1 MPTYDELR
9 LLQKLPLDMKIKRT
23 QQRIREFVN
32 HYGENGVYISFSGGK
47 DSTVLLHIARQLYPN
62 ITAVFS
68 DTGLELPSIRNF
80 VMAQPNVTIIKPK
93 LNFREVVLKYGY
105 PLFSKEVSHS
115 IFYARKLR
123 DLSITPPHHG
133 ESKSVDFVGEFGEG
147 KRRFSSIWFTRT
159 GLTPPIYEIPKTA
172 TRKRKDF
179 LTGKQK
185 GTMLQFLTNRNICL
199 LANNFPF

>member
-23 QQRIREFVN
+23 QQRIREWVN

-93 LNFREVVLKYGY
+93 LNFREVVLKHGY
-105 PLFSKEVSHS
+105 PLFSKEVSHA
-115 IFYARKLR
+115 IFYARKIRGDFTPPSTYIKSHL
-123 DLSITPPHHG
+123 DLSCKGFWTKKTKTL
-133 ESKSVDFVGEFGEG
+133 ETKRQRDFCVG
-147 KRRFSSIWFTRT
+147 KRKGADNLRFLI
-159 GLTPPIYEIPKTA
+159 
-172 TRKRKDF
+172 
-179 LTGKQK
+179 KQ
-185 GTMLQFLTNRNICL
+185 NICL
-199 LANNFPF
+199 LASNSLF

>member
-32 HYGENGVYISFSGGK
+32 HYGENGVSISFSGGK

-123 DLSITPPHHG
+123 DLSIIPP
-133 ESKSVDFVGEFGEG
+133 
-147 KRRFSSIWFTRT
+147 
-159 GLTPPIYEIPKTA
+159 PP
-172 TRKRKDF
+172 R
-179 LTGKQK
+179 GKQI
-185 GTMLQFLTNRNICL
+185 G
-199 LANNFPF
+199 